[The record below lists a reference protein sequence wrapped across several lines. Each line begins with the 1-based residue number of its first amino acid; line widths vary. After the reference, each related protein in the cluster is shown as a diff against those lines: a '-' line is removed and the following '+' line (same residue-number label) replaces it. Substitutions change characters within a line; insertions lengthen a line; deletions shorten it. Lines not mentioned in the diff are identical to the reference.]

1 MRKRK
6 TVGGWIFDVCNVAF
20 MLLLMVICA
29 YPFLYV
35 VFASFSDP
43 GELMLHNGLLLK
55 PLGFNLDAYTQV
67 LHNKMV
73 AVTYK
78 NTLFYLVVG
87 TCISMILTIFGAFV
101 LSRKKVYIKTALNI
115 MVVITMFFSGGLI
128 PTYLV
133 IRSYNML
140 DTVWAVLLPGALSTW
155 NLIVMRTSF
164 AGIPASLEEAAYID
178 GANEIVILFRVIL
191 PLSKA
196 ILAVMVLFYGVGI
209 WNSWFGASIYLKNR
223 NLYPLQLY
231 LREVLVNS
239 NTDSMMTGSAGA
251 DMDRHAISETI
262 KYSTIVVATLP
273 ILCIYPFLQ
282 KYFIKGVMIG
292 ALKG

>member
-1 MRKRK
+1 
-6 TVGGWIFDVCNVAF
+6 
-20 MLLLMVICA
+20 
-29 YPFLYV
+29 
-35 VFASFSDP
+35 
-43 GELMLHNGLLLK
+43 
-55 PLGFNLDAYTQV
+55 
-67 LHNKMV
+67 
-73 AVTYK
+73 
-78 NTLFYLVVG
+78 
-87 TCISMILTIFGAFV
+87 
-101 LSRKKVYIKTALNI
+101 
-115 MVVITMFFSGGLI
+115 
-128 PTYLV
+128 
-133 IRSYNML
+133 
-140 DTVWAVLLPGALSTW
+140 
-155 NLIVMRTSF
+155 MRTSF

>member
-1 MRKRK
+1 
-6 TVGGWIFDVCNVAF
+6 
-20 MLLLMVICA
+20 
-29 YPFLYV
+29 
-35 VFASFSDP
+35 
-43 GELMLHNGLLLK
+43 
-55 PLGFNLDAYTQV
+55 
-67 LHNKMV
+67 
-73 AVTYK
+73 
-78 NTLFYLVVG
+78 
-87 TCISMILTIFGAFV
+87 
-101 LSRKKVYIKTALNI
+101 
-115 MVVITMFFSGGLI
+115 
-128 PTYLV
+128 
-133 IRSYNML
+133 ML